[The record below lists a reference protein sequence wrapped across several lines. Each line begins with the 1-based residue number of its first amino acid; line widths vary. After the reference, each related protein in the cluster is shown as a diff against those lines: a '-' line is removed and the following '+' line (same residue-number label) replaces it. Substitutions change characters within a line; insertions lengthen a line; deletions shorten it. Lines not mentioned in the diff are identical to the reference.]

1 MKRLLLV
8 LALISVVYFSGCVE
22 KQGGAQPNESTIKA
36 SMTKAADNLSSYSFE
51 ATHNQTDIINE
62 GNNNNN
68 AANATVRSAGSSVSA
83 SIDMANY
90 KARADLIT
98 STSLKTPGEAAKVSS
113 SNGTQYNIGNVTYTR
128 MDGGNWTQLKDPTPA
143 SELWASGRYNALKS
157 RTESISESQLNIVG
171 SEVVDGKDSYKLS
184 LVTNDTVYNQTL
196 RNAVDSVIFP
206 FVANLNMT
214 NMRKDSQIE
223 ALAWVDKDS
232 SLVRRYQYHLRLNV
246 VPELVGVINLSTNQ
260 IMVFNQSIR
269 QSIKPVQVSID
280 INNLE
285 RYYDFNQPMNIAPPS
300 EALNTKPIVPV
311 MIQNQNS
318 TGLA

>member
-8 LALISVVYFSGCVE
+8 LAIIAVVYFSGCVE
-22 KQGGAQPNESTIKA
+22 KQGGAQPNESAIKA

-51 ATHNQTDIINE
+51 AAHNQTDIINE

-68 AANATVRSAGSSVSA
+68 AANATVRSASSSVSA
-83 SIDMANY
+83 SIDMANR

-113 SNGTQYNIGNVTYTR
+113 SNGTQYNIGNVTYTK
-128 MDGGNWTQLKDPTPA
+128 MDGGNWTQLKDPTPE

-184 LVTNDTVYNQTL
+184 LVTNDTVYNETL

-214 NMRKDSQIE
+214 NMRKNSQIE

-232 SLVRRYQYHLRLNV
+232 SVVRRYQYHLTLNV
-246 VPELVGVINLSTNQ
+246 VPELVGVVNLSTNQ
-260 IMVFNQSIR
+260 VMVFNQSIR
-269 QSIKPVQVSID
+269 QSIKPVRVSID

-285 RYYDFNQPMNIAPPS
+285 RYYDFNQPMNIAPPKD
-300 EALNTKPIVPV
+300 ALNTKPIVPV

-318 TGLA
+318 TGLT